1 MSMKLPKGR
10 PPIERVIYIG
20 IAFLVQIIWYL
31 SVFTEIV
38 KYSPYIEWIFT
49 LSSIL
54 MILYLILKDESP
66 AYRLSWIIIIA
77 LMPLF
82 GGVLYLSLG
91 NKRPTQGLRKQ
102 IESQRP
108 ALDQAKDLVPDVT
121 DQLAAQ
127 DCRLAGLSQ
136 YINDTADAPLYK
148 NSHLNYFKNGESV
161 MDQLLTDLRSAKKNI
176 FIEFFIVEYGQMF
189 DQIYE
194 ILKAKAA
201 EGLDVRFIYDDFG
214 SITRLPD
221 NFVDLLAADGIKA
234 LKFNPVRLL
243 VSMVYNTRDHR
254 KFIIIDD
261 EIGYT
266 GGINLA
272 DEYINV
278 VERFGYWKDT
288 VIRVQGQA
296 VWSYTSL
303 FLAMWNAFKGEEDS
317 YLAFAPKDLLET
329 KAGSSLA
336 SESATH
342 FIQPYGDDPLDSNPV
357 GENTYRQILNLAVD
371 YVYIYT
377 PYLVISY
384 EMQQALVNAVQ
395 RGVDVRLMTPG
406 IPDKKV
412 VFRMTRSFYRPIL
425 EAGVRIFE
433 YSPGFLHAKSFVS
446 DDKVAV
452 VGTINLD
459 YRSLYLHFETGT
471 IMYFHPEIKAIR
483 SDFEESQAISREVFI
498 TDVRP
503 SFFGAMWDAILRII
517 APFV

>member
-91 NKRPTQGLRKQ
+91 NKRPTQGLRKR

-136 YINDTADAPLYK
+136 YINDSADAPLYK

-412 VFRMTRSFYRPIL
+412 VFRMTRSFYRPLL